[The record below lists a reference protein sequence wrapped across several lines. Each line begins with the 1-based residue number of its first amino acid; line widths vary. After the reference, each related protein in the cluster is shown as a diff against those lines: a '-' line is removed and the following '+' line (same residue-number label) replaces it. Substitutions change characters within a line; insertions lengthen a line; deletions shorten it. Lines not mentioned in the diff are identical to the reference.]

1 MKTPS
6 PDDLY
11 IAALWLENYEGVEE
25 GAEDAEACHRVSA
38 WLEKQ
43 AAAAEFRA
51 ACRDCDVPVSVARK
65 QLKKQGKL

>member
-6 PDDLY
+6 PDDMC
-11 IAALWLENYEGVEE
+11 IAAQWLQIHE
-25 GAEDAEACHRVSA
+25 GAEDAEACRRVA
-38 WLEKQ
+38 VWLEKQ

-65 QLKKQGKL
+65 QLKKQGKS

>member
-11 IAALWLENYEGVEE
+11 IAAQWLQIYE
-25 GAEDAEACHRVSA
+25 GAEDAEACHRVAA
-38 WLEKQ
+38 WLENQ